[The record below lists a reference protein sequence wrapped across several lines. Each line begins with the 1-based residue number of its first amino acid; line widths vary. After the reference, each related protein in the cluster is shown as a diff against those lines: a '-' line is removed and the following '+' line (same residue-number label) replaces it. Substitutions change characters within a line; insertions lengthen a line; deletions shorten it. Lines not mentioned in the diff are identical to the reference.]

1 MTTRWQVYLLHC
13 NDDSLYTG
21 ITTDLDR
28 RLAEHNGELQGGARY
43 TSGRRP
49 VKLLYSEPCESRS
62 SATKRELA
70 IKQMPR
76 KAKLVMAS
84 QSSEQS
90 L

>member
-49 VKLLYSEPCESRS
+49 VKLLYSESCESRS

-76 KAKLVMAS
+76 KAKLVMAK
-84 QSSEQS
+84 QTTEQS